1 MTNLGFFSSKLSMAK
16 SLDITV
22 IGCGRLGSILAS
34 HFSQQG
40 HNVVIIDRDRS
51 AFPRLAEEFSGFS
64 ITGDAAEMKVL
75 QAAKLNKAQV
85 AIAVTGKDNL
95 NVMVS
100 QLAKTV
106 FQVPIVLT
114 RILDPARE
122 EIYRQLGLTTIST
135 TKISAAAFL
144 QTLQQQLKEKL

>member
-1 MTNLGFFSSKLSMAK
+1 MAK

-34 HFSQQG
+34 YLSQQG
-40 HNVVIIDRDRS
+40 HNVVVIDQDIS
-51 AFPRLAEEFSGFS
+51 AFDCLAEDFSGFP
-64 ITGDAAEMKVL
+64 ITGDAAEMNVL
-75 QAAKLNKAQV
+75 QAAKLNKTQV

-95 NVMVS
+95 NIMVS

-106 FQVPIVLT
+106 FQVPIILT
-114 RILDPARE
+114 RILDPDRE
-122 EIYRQLGLTTIST
+122 EIYQKLGLTTIST

-144 QTLQQQLKEKL
+144 KTLQQQLEEN

>member
-1 MTNLGFFSSKLSMAK
+1 MKT
-16 SLDITV
+16 SLYIIV

-34 HFSQQG
+34 YLSQHG
-40 HNVVIIDRDRS
+40 HEVVIIDRDKS
-51 AFPRLAEEFSGFS
+51 AFAHLAEEFSGFP
-64 ITGDAAEMKVL
+64 IAGDAAEMNLL

-95 NVMVS
+95 NIMVS

-106 FQVPIVLT
+106 FKIPIVLT

-122 EIYRQLGLTTIST
+122 KIYQQLGLTTIST

-144 QTLQQQLKEKL
+144 QTLQQQLEENL

>member
-1 MTNLGFFSSKLSMAK
+1 MKK
-16 SLDITV
+16 SLYIAV

-34 HFSQQG
+34 DLSQQG
-40 HNVVIIDRDRS
+40 HEVVVIDRDKS
-51 AFPRLAEEFSGFS
+51 AFARLAIEFSGFS
-64 ITGDAAEMKVL
+64 LTGDASEMNLL

-95 NVMVS
+95 NILVS
-100 QLAKTV
+100 QLAKNL

-114 RILDPARE
+114 RILDPNKE
-122 EIYRQLGLTTIST
+122 EIYQQLGLTTIST

-144 QTLQQQLKEKL
+144 ETLQQQLEENLL

>member
-1 MTNLGFFSSKLSMAK
+1 MKK
-16 SLDITV
+16 SLYIAV

-34 HFSQQG
+34 DLSQQG
-40 HNVVIIDRDRS
+40 HDVVVIDRDNS
-51 AFPRLAEEFSGFS
+51 AFDRLSDEFSGFS
-64 ITGDAAEMKVL
+64 IIGNAAEMNVL

-95 NVMVS
+95 NILVS

-106 FQVPIVLT
+106 FNVPIVLT

-122 EIYRQLGLTTIST
+122 EIYQQLGLTIIST
-135 TKISAAAFL
+135 TKISAIAFVEA
-144 QTLQQQLKEKL
+144 LQQRLNS